1 MSSRFPRVT
10 YAKVMATVA
19 VVGALGAGSV
29 AAGAIG
35 AGSPVIRACA
45 NKRTGALR
53 LLGTRG
59 KCSKSERSVAWNQTG
74 PQGAPGNDGTN
85 GTNGANGTNGT
96 NGMNGSAVAYAH
108 VLSNGALDTANSK
121 NVAATGKP
129 GATGLVCLRVSV
141 PVSTMTA
148 TVDAGNSAG
157 GGGGSA
163 SGALAGQDPS
173 SFLTTDCPAG
183 SWQALV
189 ATANTSG
196 ANADLA
202 FWVTFN

>member
-10 YAKVMATVA
+10 YANVMATVA
-19 VVGALGAGSV
+19 VVAAVGAGSV
-29 AAGAIG
+29 AAGAID

-53 LLGTRG
+53 LLGTHG
-59 KCSKSERSVAWNQTG
+59 KCSKSERSVAWNKTG
-74 PQGAPGNDGTN
+74 RDGAPGK
-85 GTNGANGTNGT
+85 NGTNGT
-96 NGMNGSAVAYAH
+96 NGLNGSAVAYAH

-121 NVAATGKP
+121 NVTASGKP
-129 GATGLVCLRVSV
+129 NAAGIVCLRLSV
-141 PVSTMTA
+141 PVATMTA
-148 TVDAGNSAG
+148 TVDAANSTG

-163 SGALAGQDPS
+163 NGALAGQDPS
-173 SFLTTDCPAG
+173 NFLTTDCPAG
-183 SWQALV
+183 IWQAVV
-189 ATANTSG
+189 ATTNTSG